1 MKDNEATQV
10 LMSFEETAKSF
21 ELPVFEKRAGVNHIK
36 AGNTDRFFMQLDEL
50 ARLNELH
57 SSILRFKIDQV
68 AGQGFLM
75 DEDSEEASDKLEN
88 INSLGGINDMLPKI
102 AYDSVKYGGFAILV
116 TWSRDW
122 RKWVEINHIP
132 FDKIRCLPVNERG
145 EIDQF
150 VFRYDWTKTRQPET
164 HFEAYNYNVATQRA
178 EQFKKA
184 IQTGDIA
191 QLDGVD
197 DLEHTQLLYFKPY
210 CSDSFY
216 YPYPDYIACLSAIR
230 ADINVNAYSE
240 KGLENGMSDITTVT
254 FFGEYSAVQKKA
266 EARKVMHN
274 HTGAAKTGAPLVM
287 FAKTKDK
294 APVIDKVRETGSE
307 KKFKTIAEQ
316 VRQKILSGHRVT
328 NPNLMGIPTTS
339 GLGSKDEL
347 ITAYTLFFTTVIKPK
362 QLEILKIFNRLMKV
376 NDYPSLT
383 IDKLDAL
390 DTSGTDANENGE
402 EEEIEETIKNDK
414 E

>member
-1 MKDNEATQV
+1 MKDNRESMQV

-21 ELPVFEKRAGVNHIK
+21 EIPVFEKRAGVAHIK
-36 AGNTDRFFMQLDEL
+36 AGNTDSFFMQLDEL

-75 DEDSEEASDKLEN
+75 DEENVTASDKLEN

-102 AYDSVKYGGFAILV
+102 AYDSVKYGGFALLV
-116 TWSRDW
+116 TWSRDY
-122 RKWVEINHIP
+122 RSWVEINHIP
-132 FDKIRCLPVNERG
+132 FDKVRCMPVNARG

-164 HFEAYNYNVATQRA
+164 IFEAYNYNQVTQRA

-184 IQTGDIA
+184 VQTGDLA

-210 CSDSFY
+210 SSDSFY
-216 YPYPDYIACLSAIR
+216 YPYPDYIACLSSIR
-230 ADINVNAYSE
+230 ADISVNAYSE
-240 KGLENGMSDITTVT
+240 KGLANGMNDITTVT
-254 FFGEYSAVQKKA
+254 FLGEYNAEQKKKTA
-266 EARKVMHN
+266 GVLMKN
-274 HTGAAKTGAPLVM
+274 HTGAAKTGAPLIL
-287 FAKTKDK
+287 FAKTKEK
-294 APVIDKVRETGSE
+294 APIIDKVKETGSE

-316 VRQKILSGHRVT
+316 TRQKILSGHRVT

-347 ITAYTLFFTTVIKPK
+347 ITAYTIFFTTVIKPK
-362 QLEILKIFNRLMKV
+362 QLEILKVFNRLMKI
-376 NDYPSLT
+376 NDYPSLS

-390 DTSGTDANENGE
+390 DTANTEVDEDNTE
-402 EEEIEETIKNDK
+402 VDEPINNEL
-414 E
+414 